1 VRYDP
6 YIWAV
11 RRQTVN
17 YKFSSLSSRN
27 RVMLTDIQKIFL
39 FSVVTKKRDIIA
51 NRCEMVE
58 RCSIQDGDEKYMKC

>member
-1 VRYDP
+1 
-6 YIWAV
+6 
-11 RRQTVN
+11 
-17 YKFSSLSSRN
+17 
-27 RVMLTDIQKIFL
+27 MLTDIQKIFL